1 MARFLIMP
9 EFPIHGSKYFDVR
22 EFVDNRTW
30 QLRGIK
36 AAELIDPKIVAVCD
50 LLREHA
56 GPLTVNNW
64 HTKGKYKSSG
74 FRAVWDN
81 TGGVLSQHRCG
92 RAADVKSKKY
102 KPGQLLS
109 IIMQHKAE
117 FMAAGLT
124 CIESLQFTPTWLH
137 LDCRY
142 TGLDDLVFVQP

>member
-1 MARFLIMP
+1 MP
-9 EFPIHGSKYFDVR
+9 EFPIHGSPFFDVR
-22 EFVDNRTW
+22 EFVDPRTW

-36 AAELIDPKIVAVCD
+36 AAELIDPKIVAICD
-50 LLREHA
+50 ILREHA
-56 GPLTVNNW
+56 GPLIVNNW
-64 HTKGKYKSSG
+64 HNKGQYKSSG

-117 FMAAGLT
+117 FMVAGLT

-137 LDCRY
+137 LDCRA

>member
-1 MARFLIMP
+1 MP
-9 EFPIHGSKYFDVR
+9 EFQIHGSKYFDVR
-22 EFVDNRTW
+22 EFVDHRTW

-36 AAELIDPKIVAVCD
+36 SAELIDPKIVAICD

-64 HTKGKYKSSG
+64 HNKGRFKSSG

-102 KPGQLLS
+102 NPGALLLIINKNKPDF
-109 IIMQHKAE
+109 IK
-117 FMAAGLT
+117 AGLT

-137 LDCRY
+137 LDCRA
-142 TGLDDLVFVQP
+142 TGVDDLVFVMP